1 MLLRARSPGSPP
13 TKPHKTATGD
23 RNIVTAEKPATR
35 LTGGA
40 KFAVDF
46 APLLI
51 FMGAYFFG
59 ARLIGLAGNLAG
71 ETWCMREG
79 AEMYLAVAVFMPA
92 FAVAFAYSVWKE
104 RRIAPMLLVS
114 GVIIGVLGT
123 LTLVLHNK
131 TFFYMKPTIVYLLF
145 GGVLFAGL
153 MTQRNFLKIVFDG
166 ALHLPDDVW
175 RTLTIRY
182 GVFFIALAVIN
193 EVAWRWLTKDC
204 PPEQA
209 LAPGA
214 GPWGWLLGECGV
226 EIARCA
232 GEGDW
237 VKLKAFGFTILSL
250 VFTAAQAPLIAKHI
264 SDDEATPKP

>member
-1 MLLRARSPGSPP
+1 MTNDTSQ
-13 TKPHKTATGD
+13 K
-23 RNIVTAEKPATR
+23 R
-35 LTGGA
+35 LTGAA

-46 APLLI
+46 APLLA

-59 ARLIGLAGNLAG
+59 ERLVGLAGNIAG

-92 FAVAFAYSVWKE
+92 FALAFAYSVWKE
-104 RRIAPMLLVS
+104 KRVAPMLLVS

-131 TFFYMKPTIVYLLF
+131 TFFYMKPTIVYVLF
-145 GGVLFAGL
+145 GGVLIAGL
-153 MTQRNFLKIVFDG
+153 ATQRNFLKIVFDG
-166 ALHLPDDVW
+166 ALNLPDDVW

-182 GVFFIALAVIN
+182 SVFFLALALIN

-204 PPEQA
+204 PPEPA
-209 LAPGA
+209 IAAGA

-226 EIARCA
+226 EAVRCA

-250 VFTAAQAPLIAKHI
+250 VFTVAQAPLIARHI
-264 SDDEATPKP
+264 KEEPETPGD

>member
-1 MLLRARSPGSPP
+1 M
-13 TKPHKTATGD
+13 KP
-23 RNIVTAEKPATR
+23 VTNASSETR

-46 APLLI
+46 APLLV
-51 FMGAYFFG
+51 FMVAYFLG
-59 ARLIGLAGNLAG
+59 GRLIGLAGNIAG
-71 ETWCMREG
+71 AEWCMREG
-79 AEMYLAVAVFMPA
+79 AEMYLAVAAFMPA

-131 TFFYMKPTIVYLLF
+131 TFFYMKPTIVYVLF
-145 GGVLFAGL
+145 GGILFAGL
-153 MTQRNFLKIVFDG
+153 ATQRNFLKIVFDG

-182 GVFFIALAVIN
+182 AVFFLALAVVN

-204 PPEQA
+204 PPEPA
-209 LAPGA
+209 IAAGA
-214 GPWGWLLGECGV
+214 GPWAWLLGECGV
-226 EIARCA
+226 EVARCA

-237 VKLKAFGFTILSL
+237 VTLKAFGFTILSL
-250 VFTAAQAPLIAKHI
+250 IFTAAQAPLIAKHMREEP
-264 SDDEATPKP
+264 DEAGG

>member
-1 MLLRARSPGSPP
+1 M
-13 TKPHKTATGD
+13 TNTAP
-23 RNIVTAEKPATR
+23 ETR

-46 APLLI
+46 APLLV

-59 ARLIGLAGNLAG
+59 GRLIALAGNIYGA
-71 ETWCMREG
+71 EWCMREG
-79 AEMYLAVAVFMPA
+79 AEMYLAVAAFMPA
-92 FAVAFAYSVWKE
+92 FALAFAYSVWKE

-131 TFFYMKPTIVYLLF
+131 TFFYMKPTIVYVLF
-145 GGVLFAGL
+145 GGVLLAGIA
-153 MTQRNFLKIVFDG
+153 TQRNFLKIVFDS

-182 GVFFIALAVIN
+182 AVFFVALAVIN

-204 PPEQA
+204 PPEPT
-209 LAPGA
+209 LAVGA
-214 GPWGWLLGECGV
+214 GPWAWLLGECGV
-226 EIARCA
+226 DAVRCA

-237 VKLKAFGFTILSL
+237 VKLKAFGFTILSF
-250 VFTAAQAPLIAKHI
+250 VFTAAQAPLIAKHMREEP
-264 SDDEATPKP
+264 DTDG